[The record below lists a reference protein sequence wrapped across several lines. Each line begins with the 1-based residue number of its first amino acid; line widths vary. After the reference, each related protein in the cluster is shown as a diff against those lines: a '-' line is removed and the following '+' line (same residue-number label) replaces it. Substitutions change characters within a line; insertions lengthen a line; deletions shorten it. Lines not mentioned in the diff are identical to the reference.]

1 MSELQLMGIIN
12 VTPDSFSVRCDN
24 NVPAAL
30 AAACKMLEQGADIID
45 IGGEST
51 RPGYTPIAAA
61 EEKARVIPVI
71 KAILEARPGAIISV
85 DTMKAEVAAAALEVG
100 AKIINDVSGLS
111 DPNMGRL
118 VAESGCKYVYMHG
131 FATHNEIAKL
141 SDSRELYSGYEEFA
155 LRFMDEVKTGVER
168 VLDSGVARSQLI
180 VDPGFGFSKRGL
192 GNLWLLDT
200 LPQLIE
206 WLGEIPI
213 LVGASRKHFVCDITG
228 EADIVKAS
236 VAFGKMAIERGAK
249 ILRVHDVAD
258 YIMHC
263 N

>member
-24 NVPAAL
+24 NVPKAVEEARL
-30 AAACKMLEQGADIID
+30 LLEQGADIID
-45 IGGEST
+45 VGGEST
-51 RPGYTPIAAA
+51 RPGYTPVSA
-61 EEKARVIPVI
+61 EEELKRVVPVI
-71 KAILEARPGAIISV
+71 KAIRETLPQAVLSI
-85 DTMKAEVAAAALEVG
+85 DTMKAEVAKEALACGVQ
-100 AKIINDVSGLS
+100 IINDVSGMA
-111 DPNMGRL
+111 DKGMGAL

-200 LPQLIE
+200 LPQLVE
-206 WLGEIPI
+206 WLGDIPL
-213 LVGASRKHFVCDITG
+213 LVGASRKHFVSDIT
-228 EADIVKAS
+228 EIKDPVNAS
-236 VAFGKMAIERGAK
+236 VAFAKMAMERGANFF
-249 ILRVHDVAD
+249 RVHDVLAYTD
-258 YIMHC
+258 LHG
-263 N
+263 

>member
-1 MSELQLMGIIN
+1 MKKLRLMGILN
-12 VTPDSFSVRCDN
+12 VTPDSFSVRCYND
-24 NVPAAL
+24 VPKAVEEARL
-30 AAACKMLEQGADIID
+30 LLEQGADIID

-51 RPGYTPIAAA
+51 RPGYTPVSA
-61 EEKARVIPVI
+61 EEELKRVVPVI
-71 KAILEARPGAIISV
+71 KAIRETLPQAVLSI
-85 DTMKAEVAAAALEVG
+85 DTMKAEVAKEALACGVQ
-100 AKIINDVSGLS
+100 IINDVSGMA
-111 DPNMGRL
+111 DNGMGGL

-155 LRFMDEVKTGVER
+155 LRFMDEVKTGVEC

-200 LPQLIE
+200 LPQLID
-206 WLGEIPI
+206 WLGDIPL

-249 ILRVHDVAD
+249 ILRVHDVSAYTD
-258 YIMHC
+258 LRG
-263 N
+263 